1 MGDTGDTATT
11 SKSRS
16 QEVLMGGND
25 AKDAQPN
32 ALQAQ
37 ANDLL
42 LNVRPEGDRVQN
54 ILRANG
60 LDGKVAPVDP
70 KTTALDHIVENNR
83 LARLGLL
90 TVEGAGY
97 AVPGVVNTALHDIT
111 HPVQA
116 IEKGSTALALG
127 VAMRIALPKA
137 GAARAAAAT
146 AFTYF
151 MVRDAAVPVAKGFSE
166 AWDAKDHAQ
175 VNAAA
180 QKMGD
185 GLGMF
190 AWDSYWG
197 MKIAMHGERLG
208 EKGMK
213 GILGEQ
219 KFNAFETAKGDYLGS
234 DKYFFGRQINR
245 LGNAVDKGTQT
256 LADKLSGRL
265 NSAKENPLTFEQKMA
280 KAQEAHGEYEG
291 ILHSHNMHKHG
302 IRTTDGKEIGF
313 DQTIGIFLAGK
324 DPRKMTSEQISEF
337 VKAEGEAAAA
347 KPKPAD
353 ATAKPTD
360 NTPVPGSTPELA
372 ARIAAEVNPK
382 NIELLAKMAKDEMN
396 KLTDEQQQVI
406 DLVEGSVG
414 PVHAALNPNHKAL
427 DPGYREWL
435 TQMVGL
441 ANEVGGDTQKLQ
453 QVAPLFFRGRDAAI
467 GQMSADLG
475 PTGANVHS
483 MNLFSLELYTGSKT
497 RMNQKN
503 IPADEVLSA
512 KNPPLNLVARDNGA
526 GPHTIPE
533 IQGVWD
539 VDLVQW
545 PRNMQSLRMLR
556 AGINGHEN
564 NHNQYGGIMRFPDS
578 IREQVING
586 TVRKALGDKSGEMVD
601 VPGHGKMSKLD
612 LVIGI
617 LKAQANENT
626 ADIGGAAY
634 TGPNGGTTLGVLLQA
649 LRQDGKLETRN
660 VFGKEMASA
669 ENPMGIE
676 VHSIDTF
683 RPKLIAEVLRQ
694 RGEGDPLIMEYA
706 KQLDAY
712 AEVGSRG
719 EKDYVWASIDN
730 PGQKITIS
738 RAELDAVIPHLV
750 SAQLNTPLDALKG
763 KTFADIL
770 PHLPTEMKKMD
781 QLSNLMVDAIVNKK
795 PLESI
800 PFNTQDYTMIQLQ
813 NSAMPTALRLMDKGM
828 TAEQVNAEVNRVSDF
843 LEMQFHTKG
852 DPHIAPINAKPSIA
866 QLALNP
872 SLAARQTG
880 KSLSSAISGVR
891 DWSGRDRFIYG
902 YGGMAMGRDMFSTY
916 VPGSQV
922 QSLINEGRKQ
932 AGATPVA
939 ADATGGGIAPVEAQ
953 DPNRDAKGRPV
964 DLPADKVVV
973 PNGDEKN
980 AGSPR
985 DIPKPVDPW
994 LKGLGDR
1001 KPSTIDYNELRR
1013 MQQQGE
1019 GLRK

>member
-1 MGDTGDTATT
+1 MGDTGDAATT
-11 SKSRS
+11 SKSKS
-16 QEVLMGGND
+16 QDLLNEGKD
-25 AKDAQPN
+25 AKDGQQPN

-42 LNVRPEGDRVQN
+42 MNVRPQGDRVQN

-60 LDGKVAPVDP
+60 LDGNVAPVDE
-70 KTTALDHIVENNR
+70 KKTALDHIVENNR

-97 AVPGVVNTALHDIT
+97 AVPGVINTALHDIT
-111 HPVQA
+111 HPLQA
-116 IEKGSTALALG
+116 VEKGSTALALG

-151 MVRDAAVPVAKGFSE
+151 MVRDAAVPISKGFSE

-197 MKIAMHGERLG
+197 MKLAMHGERLG

-219 KFNAFETAKGDYLGS
+219 KFNTFETTKGEFLGS

-256 LADKLSGRL
+256 LADKLAGKRQS
-265 NSAKENPLTFEQKMA
+265 NDAPLSFDQKMA

-291 ILHSHNMHKHG
+291 MLKSHNMHKHG

-313 DQTIGIFLAGK
+313 DQTLGIFLSGK

-337 VKAEGEAAAA
+337 VKAEAEAAKA
-347 KPKPAD
+347 KPKPSEA
-353 ATAKPTD
+353 ATPTD

-372 ARIAAEVNPK
+372 ARIQAEINPK
-382 NIELLAKMAKDEMN
+382 NIELLAKMAKEEMN

-545 PRNMQSLRMLR
+545 PRNMQNLRMLR
-556 AGINGHEN
+556 SGINGHEN

-586 TVRKALGDKSGEMVD
+586 TVRKALGEKANEMVD
-601 VPGHGKMSKLD
+601 VPGHGQMSKLD

-660 VFGKEMASA
+660 VYGKEMANA

-706 KQLDAY
+706 KQLDRY
-712 AEVGSRG
+712 AEAGSRG

-800 PFNTQDYTMIQLQ
+800 PFSTQDYTMIQLQ
-813 NSAMPTALRLMDKGM
+813 NAAMPTALRLMDKGM

-843 LEMQFHTKG
+843 LEMQFHVKG
-852 DPHIAPINAKPSIA
+852 DPHIAPINSKPSIA

-880 KSLSSAISGVR
+880 KGLSSAISGVR

-922 QSLINEGRKQ
+922 QALINEGRKQ
-932 AGATPVA
+932 GGAAPIA
-939 ADATGGGIAPVEAQ
+939 ADTTGGAFTPQPEAQ
-953 DPNRDAKGRPV
+953 DPNRDSKGRAI
-964 DLPADKVVV
+964 DLPADKVVI
-973 PNGDEKN
+973 PPGNEKN
-980 AGSPR
+980 AASPR
-985 DIPKPVDPW
+985 EIPKPVDPW
-994 LKGLGDR
+994 MKGLGDR

>member
-800 PFNTQDYTMIQLQ
+800 PFHTQDYTMIQLQ

-994 LKGLGDR
+994 MKGLSDR

>member
-60 LDGKVAPVDP
+60 LDGNVAPVDP

-151 MVRDAAVPVAKGFSE
+151 MVRDAAVPVANGFSE

-213 GILGEQ
+213 GILGDQ
-219 KFNAFETAKGDYLGS
+219 KFNAFESAKGDYLGS

-586 TVRKALGDKSGEMVD
+586 TVRKALGEKANEMVD

-634 TGPNGGTTLGVLLQA
+634 TGPNGATTLGVLLQA

-660 VFGKEMASA
+660 VFGKEMANA

-866 QLALNP
+866 KLALNP

-880 KSLSSAISGVR
+880 KSLSNAISGVR

-953 DPNRDAKGRPV
+953 DPNRDNKGRPV

-973 PNGDEKN
+973 PNGDGKN

-985 DIPKPVDPW
+985 DIPQPVDPW
-994 LKGLGDR
+994 MKGLGDR

>member
-60 LDGKVAPVDP
+60 LDGNVAPVDP

-337 VKAEGEAAAA
+337 VKAEGEASAA
-347 KPKPAD
+347 KPKSAD

-545 PRNMQSLRMLR
+545 PRNMQNLRMLR

-578 IREQVING
+578 IREQVIEG

-781 QLSNLMVDAIVNKK
+781 QLSSLMVDVIVNKK

-800 PFNTQDYTMIQLQ
+800 SFNTQDYTMIQLQ

-828 TAEQVNAEVNRVSDF
+828 TAEQVNAEVNRVSDY
-843 LEMQFHTKG
+843 LELQFHTKG
-852 DPHIAPINAKPSIA
+852 DPHIAPINAKPSIS

-872 SLAARQTG
+872 SLAARHTG

-902 YGGMAMGRDMFSTY
+902 YGGMALGRDMFSTY

-953 DPNRDAKGRPV
+953 DPNRDTKGRPV

-973 PNGDEKN
+973 PNGDGKN

-994 LKGLGDR
+994 MKGLSDR

>member
-60 LDGKVAPVDP
+60 LDGNVAPVDP

-586 TVRKALGDKSGEMVD
+586 TVRKALGEKANEMVD

-634 TGPNGGTTLGVLLQA
+634 TGPNGATTLGVLLQA

-660 VFGKEMASA
+660 VFGKEMANA

-880 KSLSSAISGVR
+880 KSLSNAISGVR

-953 DPNRDAKGRPV
+953 DPNRDTKGRPV

-973 PNGDEKN
+973 PNGDGKN

-994 LKGLGDR
+994 MKGLSDR

>member
-42 LNVRPEGDRVQN
+42 LNVRPEGDRAQN

-800 PFNTQDYTMIQLQ
+800 PFHTQDYTMIQLQ

>member
-800 PFNTQDYTMIQLQ
+800 PFHTQDYTMIQLQ